1 VVAAGG
7 NVLVSTSSW
16 FVGWIAFALALTVS
30 VVATPV
36 VRSLAIRM
44 RLGDKPNGRKLH
56 AHPIPH
62 LGGVAL
68 FLGVFAAIAPL
79 GSQWLPAGAST
90 SLLLKA
96 IPAVLVIVVLGLVDD
111 TRNLRARHKLVVQV
125 LAAIMLVA
133 IGFRLFTGVWIFD
146 VSSVVVALVSLVFI
160 VGMLSSVN
168 LVDGH
173 DGLAGGIS
181 FLSAAAFATIGAV
194 AGISDVVPLSLAVC
208 GACLGFLVFNFPPG
222 RIYMGDTGSMLLGL
236 LLALT
241 ACLVSMRA
249 PSANM
254 FAAVCFVLGVPLL
267 DTALAISRRVVLRSP
282 LFTADC
288 LHMHHVLRDSGLSP
302 RKTLLILYGMQIF
315 FCLLGV
321 GAAMGWVLPVIVGLG
336 FVSLVYVSFL
346 RLMIEERTTAAA
358 VPARHMAANTIPFQ
372 SKFTPGLQ
380 ERRTSVGQ

>member
-1 VVAAGG
+1 
-7 NVLVSTSSW
+7 LS
-16 FVGWIAFALALTVS
+16 GWIAFTTALTVS
-30 VVATPV
+30 VVVTPV
-36 VRSLAIRM
+36 VRSVAIRL

-68 FLGVFAAIAPL
+68 FLGVVAAIATLDNRWFPV
-79 GSQWLPAGAST
+79 GSSAS
-90 SLLLKA
+90 LMLKA
-96 IPAVLVIVVLGLVDD
+96 IPAILVVVVLGLVDD
-111 TRNLRARHKLVVQV
+111 TRNLRARHKLVVQTV
-125 LAAIMLVA
+125 AAVMLVS
-133 IGFRLFTGVWIFD
+133 IGFRLFTGVWLLD
-146 VSSVVVALVSLVFI
+146 MSSIGVVLVSLIFI

-173 DGLAGGIS
+173 DGLAGGVSLI
-181 FLSAAAFATIGAV
+181 SAAAFATIGSM
-194 AGISDVVPLSLAVC
+194 AGISDVVPFSLAVC

-254 FAAVCFVLGVPLL
+254 FAAVCFVLGIPLL

-282 LFTADC
+282 LFAADC
-288 LHMHHVLRDSGLSP
+288 LHMHHVLRDCGFSP
-302 RKTLLILYGMQIF
+302 RKTLLVLYGMQVF
-315 FCLLGV
+315 FCLLGI
-321 GAAMGWVLPVIVGLG
+321 GAALGWVLPVIVGLG
-336 FVSLVYVSFL
+336 FVSVAYISFL
-346 RLMIEERTTAAA
+346 RLMIEGRTAAA
-358 VPARHMAANTIPFQ
+358 PAPARHMAANTIPFQ
-372 SKFTPGLQ
+372 SNFTRGLP